1 MCDWP
6 KSDCDVSVTDRQTNT
21 LRFWPITFESR
32 ALVFGELHGRIP
44 LKGNGGTPRSAG
56 EGHK

>member
-21 LRFWPITFESR
+21 LRAPPTR
-32 ALVFGELHGRIP
+32 ARAGFARARPGVRGNKNKSG
-44 LKGNGGTPRSAG
+44 LKSKLI
-56 EGHK
+56 H

>member
-21 LRFWPITFESR
+21 LRFWPITFATR
-32 ALVFGELHGRIP
+32 APGLLIGKKDRVEI
-44 LKGNGGTPRSAG
+44 TVS
-56 EGHK
+56 